1 MRGSFAS
8 WRSGRSSAQGATTY
22 EQPQARDSRADMMQ
36 DILKANEAE
45 ADRIDMV
52 NVRACCDGKHDVG
65 DLHHHHSAKSR
76 HGSYNKTRRSLA
88 GSMSSRSHS
97 RAESSRGRD
106 DQIRHQ
112 TELEAANSGAY

>member
-1 MRGSFAS
+1 
-8 WRSGRSSAQGATTY
+8 
-22 EQPQARDSRADMMQ
+22 MMQ

-52 NVRACCDGKHDVG
+52 NVRACCDGKLPFSPILAYLEANRTIPGKHDVG